1 MKGAMVMRSL
11 SVIVML
17 LLTITLGCSS
27 QETPSTLEVISFI
40 EELKSNGV
48 DGSLE
53 IQVPD
58 NPDIEY
64 IATYVV
70 AAYTSTRIISFFK
83 FTNEERAEFNL
94 AEAMKNPKFAGQ
106 ARNGTLLMAA
116 TFYPPDEEAVNKIKA
131 LFLAHT
137 FHRPDNQ

>member
-11 SVIVML
+11 SAIVML

-27 QETPSTLEVISFI
+27 QETPSTLEVSSFI

-106 ARNGTLLMAA
+106 SRNGTLLMAA
-116 TFYPPDEEAVNKIKA
+116 TFYPPDEEAVNKIKV

>member
-1 MKGAMVMRSL
+1 MKGAMVLRSL
-11 SVIVML
+11 SIIVML
-17 LLTITLGCSS
+17 LLTITLGCSP
-27 QETPSTLEVISFI
+27 QETPSTLEVSSFI

-106 ARNGTLLMAA
+106 SRNGTLLMAA
-116 TFYPPDEEAVNKIKA
+116 TFYPPDEEAVNKIKV